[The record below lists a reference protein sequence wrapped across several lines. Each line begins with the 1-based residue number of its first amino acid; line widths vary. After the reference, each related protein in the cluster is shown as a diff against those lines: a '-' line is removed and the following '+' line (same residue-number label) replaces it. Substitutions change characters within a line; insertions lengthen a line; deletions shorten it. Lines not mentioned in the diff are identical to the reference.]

1 MTFRALNLQNTRRFA
16 FFDRKNLPLPSA
28 VVKDLVP
35 SSGSSS
41 SSTTTSGGGNS
52 LDGPLDPQLL
62 YPEETDDI
70 VAASNNNGSDIGA
83 GEYFT
88 LVAATNV
95 SLPSSLSSNNNT
107 NNNSNNVASVGPE
120 DGATRR
126 GAGGD
131 GAPAMQAGLVA
142 MQQQQHM
149 SQVKND
155 NVNQQNSSTN
165 ITIRSEGESRGHSNI
180 NGIDSGGGGNGELQL
195 LFASSRNT
203 SLVHVIDVTVRCTP
217 PNPHYLM
224 DQNTDGGLNNSIDNS
239 AFESS
244 LDGQTKNAASSS
256 SKNNHSN
263 INNANPEEL
272 DGWRGHYNPFLSAN
286 AFYTHGQVDATSTA
300 TAGTTGTAADRNTSS
315 SSATSTISGT
325 STTSSTKDRRKK
337 SAKERILDEH
347 LGSGSAK
354 DSSVGSGG
362 KGGFESGASLF
373 ASSPFAKDVID
384 STSSKLS
391 TNKTTNTG
399 SGGSGGGSSSS
410 ARIVS
415 LATCSEPPSS
425 SVKDE
430 DKDSSSSESTSSS
443 SILYVASITDAPNTV
458 GIVVHTNPH
467 LMLSTISPSLL
478 KSSSSSDKSS
488 SLSKSKLMGAYST
501 YYKPTTGKFNQ
512 ASHGKP
518 RCVSILPGVVCVG
531 TDAGIVLVYVFNC
544 DMEGVQIGTDGYG
557 KLSLIAEIPA
567 PKGMVDNEGSGGSSG
582 GGGYSVSSLELIG
595 RSATSFPSNATTP
608 AAPYKLFVTYRRRRV
623 QSSGTDMAGGP
634 SSSPAP
640 PSGPSGGICCYE
652 LGGLRIPGK
661 SVPTTGQTKTPVV
674 SSRYDLDGRDVGTS
688 CLCDLIS
695 LPPEDW
701 VSSAGAS
708 PSEGEDPTNN
718 TSDQDAMA
726 LSADSIEKMMPRFVV
741 ARGDGLHLY
750 SPSEKVGVCPV
761 DGNKIAACSLPSPPV
776 VVYLRRP
783 LLPRLGGMSSPG
795 HNEGRVDNSVLGAG
809 ASYALVATTD
819 SKSGRDAVDIYDIT
833 NKLVGFHVLLSPGHR
848 ALRTVGIASSPTVNG
863 GNLIRGGRSSAVVL
877 TSGGSIVTLVE
888 KTTPDKI
895 DLLLQKNLY
904 SAAISMA
911 YADPQFYRPED
922 ITALYRRY
930 AEHLYRKGDFSSSMD
945 QYILTIGS
953 LESSHVIFRFLDAPK
968 IPLVVKYLEALRARG
983 LSSAVHDELLRTCY
997 LKLND
1002 PESAGKIIVRSGSS
1016 INGVSFPLNPD
1027 GTEAP
1032 SVPISRNIHA
1042 SDDPSEMLSAICSLE
1057 APEAAEAL
1065 VRHGSLIA
1073 RSLPRET
1080 AGVVIALCDGTY
1092 SPTALADAA
1101 AGRPSMSDSQKDNA
1115 YKYPFNL
1122 FSNAFQE
1129 NPKLLRLILSHCRR
1143 NQCVLTPTLRRTLL
1157 ELTLD
1162 EWSAAKRTGDSHVER
1177 TRHMEAMMMLSDH
1190 HDIGDYEALV
1200 IVQAAEFSDGEMLL
1214 YEKLNMV
1221 PMLIEQYAA
1230 SGTERARRQM
1240 LAMCERDP
1248 ELCPEVLAHFVKMY
1262 GDKTDKEPLAE
1273 DASVNSESD
1282 VGGLLTDIHEALMII
1297 RDHGEL
1303 PPVRILRILSG
1314 ETHGQFSADMNSQ
1327 LANNQGSVPLSA
1339 AIDYVGSV
1347 LDDSSNKIDRLQN
1360 KVEEYSRLC
1369 NDMEQEINSLLSLD
1383 TSSKRKIGGP
1393 NVDIDDIYAKL
1404 LSSSE
1409 GSQPHMIESVERQ
1422 QMKKEEFWREMENS
1436 EDPFET
1442 ICFFISKGYLDNV

>member
-35 SSGSSS
+35 SSSSS
-41 SSTTTSGGGNS
+41 GGHE
-52 LDGPLDPQLL
+52 GPLDLKSL
-62 YPEETDDI
+62 YPEESLNDSSSGRHD
-70 VAASNNNGSDIGA
+70 VGA

-95 SLPSSLSSNNNT
+95 SLPSSLSAPNNT
-107 NNNSNNVASVGPE
+107 TSVTSGSNTTTGE
-120 DGATRR
+120 EGAMKR

-131 GAPAMQAGLVA
+131 GAPAMQAGLLA
-142 MQQQQHM
+142 MQQQQ
-149 SQVKND
+149 
-155 NVNQQNSSTN
+155 QQQAPPADTADSNNTLQTINGN
-165 ITIRSEGESRGHSNI
+165 IPSNANNNMTIRPEGES
-180 NGIDSGGGGNGELQL
+180 GGRSGGNGELQL

-203 SLVHVIDVTVRCTP
+203 SLVHVVDVTVRCTP
-217 PNPHYLM
+217 KNPHFVE
-224 DQNTDGGLNNSIDNS
+224 DGSNQDSGGSGVDGNSSAFASKGSVDSTDG
-239 AFESS
+239 
-244 LDGQTKNAASSS
+244 
-256 SKNNHSN
+256 SKNDKASTTPSKNVTAVA
-263 INNANPEEL
+263 ANPEEL

-286 AFYTHGQVDATSTA
+286 AFIQDTSIERNTSTSSKGCTGHTRSTSTA
-300 TAGTTGTAADRNTSS
+300 SVSS
-315 SSATSTISGT
+315 IS
-325 STTSSTKDRRKK
+325 KDSRRKT
-337 SAKERILDEH
+337 AKERILDEH
-347 LGSGSAK
+347 LG
-354 DSSVGSGG
+354 GG
-362 KGGFESGASLF
+362 KDFTAKNDGFESGASLF

-384 STSSKLS
+384 S
-391 TNKTTNTG
+391 G
-399 SGGSGGGSSSS
+399 SGAGPTAGSSPTDK

-415 LATCSEPPSS
+415 LATCSGPS
-425 SVKDE
+425 KDNKE
-430 DKDSSSSESTSSS
+430 
-443 SILYVASITDAPNTV
+443 SILYVASISDAPNTV

-467 LMLSTISPSLL
+467 LMLSAISPTLM
-478 KSSSSSDKSS
+478 KSP
-488 SLSKSKLMGAYST
+488 LEQQQQSKSKMGMYST
-501 YYKPTTGKFNQ
+501 YFKPTSGKFNQ
-512 ASHGKP
+512 SSHGKP

-531 TDAGIVLVYVFNC
+531 TDEGVVLVYVFNC
-544 DMEGVQIGTDGYG
+544 DLDGSVQIGTDGYG
-557 KLSLIAEIPA
+557 KLSLVAEIPA
-567 PKGMVDNEGSGGSSG
+567 PKGMDSTNESGLIH
-582 GGGYSVSSLELIG
+582 SVSNLELI
-595 RSATSFPSNATTP
+595 ATPNGSKGVMH
-608 AAPYKLFVTYRRRRV
+608 KLFVTYRRRRV
-623 QSSGTDMAGGP
+623 QSSADGTDMGV
-634 SSSPAP
+634 SSSLPTS
-640 PSGPSGGICCYE
+640 PSGICCYE

-661 SVPTTGQTKTPVV
+661 VVPVVGQTSNAPVV
-674 SSRYDLDGRDVGTS
+674 SSRYDLDGKDVGTS
-688 CLCDLIS
+688 CLCDIIS

-701 VSSAGAS
+701 ITSHSGGEI
-708 PSEGEDPTNN
+708 EGCDANN
-718 TSDQDAMA
+718 KDDDVA
-726 LSADSIEKMMPRFVV
+726 LSADSIEKMLPRFVV
-741 ARGDGLHLY
+741 ARGDGLHLF

-783 LLPRLGGMSSPG
+783 LRPHSSAQGGKK
-795 HNEGRVDNSVLGAG
+795 DNSVRGAG

-888 KTTPDKI
+888 KTTPDKV

-904 SAAISMA
+904 AAAISMA

-922 ITALYRRY
+922 IIGLYRRY
-930 AEHLYRKGDFSSSMD
+930 AEHLYRKGDFPSSMD

-953 LESSHVIFRFLDAPK
+953 LEASHVIFRFLDAPK
-968 IPLVVKYLEALRARG
+968 IPLVVKYLEALRAQG

-1002 PESAGKIIVRSGSS
+1002 PESAGKIIVRSCSS
-1016 INGVSFPLNPD
+1016 VNGVSFPLNPD

-1032 SVPISRNIHA
+1032 SVPISRNIYA

-1065 VRHGSLIA
+1065 VTHGSLLA

-1080 AGVVIALCDGTY
+1080 AGVVIALCDGSY

-1101 AGRPSMSDSQKDNA
+1101 AGRPSVTDPQKDDA
-1115 YKYPFNL
+1115 YKYPISL

-1143 NQCVLTPTLRRTLL
+1143 NNCTLTPMLRRTLL

-1162 EWSAAKRTGDSHVER
+1162 EWSSAKRTGDSHVER

-1190 HDIGDYEALV
+1190 HDMGDYEALV
-1200 IVQAAEFSDGEMLL
+1200 IVQAAEFSDGEILL
-1214 YEKLNMV
+1214 YERLNMI
-1221 PMLIEQYAA
+1221 PMLMEQYAA

-1248 ELCPEVLAHFVKMY
+1248 ELCPEVLAYFVKMY
-1262 GDKTDKEPLAE
+1262 GERADNEPLAE
-1273 DASVNSESD
+1273 DASVNSDSD
-1282 VGGLLTDIHEALMII
+1282 VGGLLTDIHEALMLI

-1314 ETHGQFSADMNSQ
+1314 ETHGQFSADIKSQ
-1327 LANNQGSVPLSA
+1327 AASQGSVPLSA

-1347 LDDSSNKIDRLQN
+1347 LDDSTNKIDQLQN
-1360 KVEEYSRLC
+1360 KVEDYSRLC
-1369 NDMEQEINSLLSLD
+1369 NDMELEINSLLSLEP
-1383 TSSKRKIGGP
+1383 SIKKKNVGGP
-1393 NVDIDDIYAKL
+1393 KVDIDDIYSRL
-1404 LSSSE
+1404 LSLSE
-1409 GSQPHMIESVERQ
+1409 GSQQPQLDSVEQ
-1422 QMKKEEFWREMENS
+1422 QEMKKEEFWREMEHS

>member
-16 FFDRKNLPLPSA
+16 FFDRKNLPLPSG

-35 SSGSSS
+35 SSRSSS
-41 SSTTTSGGGNS
+41 SGGNNI
-52 LDGPLDPQLL
+52 DNGPLDPQLL
-62 YPEETDDI
+62 YPDE
-70 VAASNNNGSDIGA
+70 SLLLSGNNDGSGDGRSDIGA

-88 LVAATNV
+88 LIAATNV
-95 SLPSSLSSNNNT
+95 SLPLALSAATTTAGAGGANNAT
-107 NNNSNNVASVGPE
+107 E
-120 DGATRR
+120 EGAMKR
-126 GAGGD
+126 GTGGD
-131 GAPAMQAGLVA
+131 GAPAMQAGLFA
-142 MQQQQHM
+142 MQQ
-149 SQVKND
+149 SSSSSSSSSSTPSAD
-155 NVNQQNSSTN
+155 NSSALQTVHGSTN
-165 ITIRSEGESRGHSNI
+165 NSNNNNMTIRPEGESGGR
-180 NGIDSGGGGNGELQL
+180 SGGDGELQL

-217 PNPHYLM
+217 KNPHLM
-224 DQNTDGGLNNSIDNS
+224 DGSNQENDGVGGGDGVGNNRS
-239 AFESS
+239 AFASKGS
-244 LDGQTKNAASSS
+244 VDSNDAAQNNNAASSS
-256 SKNNHSN
+256 KKNST
-263 INNANPEEL
+263 ATTSTENPEEL

-286 AFYTHGQVDATSTA
+286 AFIQDTSTDRNVSSSSSSKGSTGHTRSTSTA
-300 TAGTTGTAADRNTSS
+300 SVSS
-315 SSATSTISGT
+315 IS
-325 STTSSTKDRRKK
+325 KDSRRK

-347 LGSGSAK
+347 LGG
-354 DSSVGSGG
+354 GG
-362 KGGFESGASLF
+362 KEFGGKNDGFESGASLF

-384 STSSKLS
+384 STSAAAGGGGDGLS
-391 TNKTTNTG
+391 SSGSAATNK
-399 SGGSGGGSSSS
+399 

-415 LATCSEPPSS
+415 LATCSGQ
-425 SVKDE
+425 
-430 DKDSSSSESTSSS
+430 TSKENKE
-443 SILYVASITDAPNTV
+443 SILYVASITDSPNTV

-467 LMLSTISPSLL
+467 LMLSAISPSLL
-478 KSSSSSDKSS
+478 KSSSEEQQQQKSS
-488 SLSKSKLMGAYST
+488 KMGMLYST
-501 YYKPTTGKFNQ
+501 YFKPTSGKFNQ
-512 ASHGKP
+512 SSHGKP

-531 TDAGIVLVYVFNC
+531 TDEGVVLVYVFNC
-544 DMEGVQIGTDGYG
+544 DLGGSVQIGTDGYG
-557 KLSLIAEIPA
+557 KLSLVAEIPA
-567 PKGMVDNEGSGGSSG
+567 PKGVDSNNEGV
-582 GGGYSVSSLELIG
+582 YSVSSLELIG
-595 RSATSFPSNATTP
+595 RPSTSNEGKNNGAIH
-608 AAPYKLFVTYRRRRV
+608 KIFVTYRRRRV
-623 QSSGTDMAGGP
+623 QSTTGGP
-634 SSSPAP
+634 TDVGVSTSSPP
-640 PSGPSGGICCYE
+640 TGPSGGICCYE

-661 SVPTTGQTKTPVV
+661 VVPVVGQTSNAPVV

-688 CLCDLIS
+688 CLCDIIS

-701 VSSAGAS
+701 MSNYSAGKGDGAES
-708 PSEGEDPTNN
+708 NN
-718 TSDQDAMA
+718 DTGGDDAA
-726 LSADSIEKMMPRFVV
+726 LSADSVEKMLPRFVV

-783 LLPRLGGMSSPG
+783 LRPRLGEAGS
-795 HNEGRVDNSVLGAG
+795 NKDNSVRGAG

-888 KTTPDKI
+888 KTTPDKV
-895 DLLLQKNLY
+895 DLLVQKNLY
-904 SAAISMA
+904 AAAISMA

-968 IPLVVKYLEALRARG
+968 IPLSVKYLEALRSQG

-1002 PESAGKIIVRSGSS
+1002 PESAGKIIVRSRSS
-1016 INGVSFPLNPD
+1016 INGVSFPRNSD

-1065 VRHGSLIA
+1065 VTHGSLLA

-1080 AGVVIALCDGTY
+1080 AGVVIALCDGSY

-1101 AGRPSMSDSQKDNA
+1101 AGRPSVTDSQRDDA
-1115 YKYPFNL
+1115 YKYPISL

-1143 NQCVLTPTLRRTLL
+1143 NNCAVTPMLRRTLL

-1190 HDIGDYEALV
+1190 HDMGDYEALV
-1200 IVQAAEFSDGEMLL
+1200 IVQAAEFSDGEILL

-1221 PMLIEQYAA
+1221 PMLLEQYAA

-1262 GDKTDKEPLAE
+1262 GERADKELLAE
-1273 DASVNSESD
+1273 DASVNSDSD
-1282 VGGLLTDIHEALMII
+1282 VGGLLTDIHEALMLI

-1314 ETHGQFSADMNSQ
+1314 ETHGQFSADTNSQ
-1327 LANNQGSVPLSA
+1327 SANQGSVPLSA

-1369 NDMEQEINSLLSLD
+1369 NDMELEINTLLSPG
-1383 TSSKRKIGGP
+1383 TSKKKNVGP
-1393 NVDIDDIYAKL
+1393 NVDIDDIYSRL
-1404 LSSSE
+1404 LSLSE
-1409 GSQPHMIESVERQ
+1409 GPQPAHVMDSVERQ
-1422 QMKKEEFWREMENS
+1422 EMKKEEFWREMEHS

-1442 ICFFISKGYLDNV
+1442 ICFFISKGYLENA

>member
-41 SSTTTSGGGNS
+41 SGGGN
-52 LDGPLDPQLL
+52 DGPLDPQLL
-62 YPEETDDI
+62 YPEESLNDI
-70 VAASNNNGSDIGA
+70 TGKNDVGA

-95 SLPSSLSSNNNT
+95 SLPLSLSAPSNNSTAAAGSIETGGKNT
-107 NNNSNNVASVGPE
+107 E
-120 DGATRR
+120 EGAMKR
-126 GAGGD
+126 GSCGD
-131 GAPAMQAGLVA
+131 GAPAMQAGLLA
-142 MQQQQHM
+142 MQQQQP
-149 SQVKND
+149 D
-155 NVNQQNSSTN
+155 NTADNSDAIQTINGNNQSNASN
-165 ITIRSEGESRGHSNI
+165 NMTIRPDGES
-180 NGIDSGGGGNGELQL
+180 GGRSGGNGELQL

-203 SLVHVIDVTVRCTP
+203 SLVHVVDVTVRCTP
-217 PNPHYLM
+217 KNPHFVE
-224 DQNTDGGLNNSIDNS
+224 DGSNQENGGGNGSGS
-239 AFESS
+239 AFASKGS
-244 LDGQTKNAASSS
+244 VDSTNANANNAASSS
-256 SKNNHSN
+256 SSTKKSTA
-263 INNANPEEL
+263 IAANPEEL

-286 AFYTHGQVDATSTA
+286 AFIQD
-300 TAGTTGTAADRNTSS
+300 TTIDRNTSS
-315 SSATSTISGT
+315 SSKSHTRSTSTASIS
-325 STTSSTKDRRKK
+325 SIPKESRRKT
-337 SAKERILDEH
+337 AKERILDEH
-347 LGSGSAK
+347 LG
-354 DSSVGSGG
+354 GG
-362 KGGFESGASLF
+362 KDFTAKNDGFESGASLF

-384 STSSKLS
+384 S
-391 TNKTTNTG
+391 G
-399 SGGSGGGSSSS
+399 SGGATGGGSSNSS
-410 ARIVS
+410 DKARIVS
-415 LATCSEPPSS
+415 LATCSGPS
-425 SVKDE
+425 KE
-430 DKDSSSSESTSSS
+430 NKE
-443 SILYVASITDAPNTV
+443 SILYVASISDAPNTV

-467 LMLSTISPSLL
+467 LMLSAISPTLM
-478 KSSSSSDKSS
+478 KSSSEEQQQQQQ
-488 SLSKSKLMGAYST
+488 SKSKMGMYST
-501 YYKPTTGKFNQ
+501 FFKPTSGKFNQ
-512 ASHGKP
+512 SSHGRP

-531 TDAGIVLVYVFNC
+531 TDEGIVLVYVFNC
-544 DMEGVQIGTDGYG
+544 DLDGSVQIGTDGYG
-557 KLSLIAEIPA
+557 KLSLVAEIPA
-567 PKGMVDNEGSGGSSG
+567 PKGMESSTESGAIH
-582 GGGYSVSSLELIG
+582 SVSSLELI
-595 RSATSFPSNATTP
+595 
-608 AAPYKLFVTYRRRRV
+608 AAPNGSNGAMHKLFVTYRRRRV
-623 QSSGTDMAGGP
+623 QGGTDMGV
-634 SSSPAP
+634 SSSPP
-640 PSGPSGGICCYE
+640 TGPSGGICCYE

-661 SVPTTGQTKTPVV
+661 VVPVVGQTSNAPVV
-674 SSRYDLDGRDVGTS
+674 SSRYDLDGRDVGKS
-688 CLCDLIS
+688 CLCDIIS

-701 VSSAGAS
+701 MTNHSAGDGDGAGS
-708 PSEGEDPTNN
+708 SNN
-718 TSDQDAMA
+718 ENGGGGDAAA
-726 LSADSIEKMMPRFVV
+726 LSADSIEKMLPRFVV

-761 DGNKIAACSLPSPPV
+761 DGNKIAACSVPSPPV

-783 LLPRLGGMSSPG
+783 LRPRSSALGSNKDKSI
-795 HNEGRVDNSVLGAG
+795 RGAG

-848 ALRTVGIASSPTVNG
+848 ALRTAGIASSPTVNG

-888 KTTPDKI
+888 KTTPDKV
-895 DLLLQKNLY
+895 DLLVQKNLY
-904 SAAISMA
+904 AAAISMA
-911 YADPQFYRPED
+911 FADPQFYRPED
-922 ITALYRRY
+922 IIGLYRRY

-953 LESSHVIFRFLDAPK
+953 LESSHVIFRFLDTPK
-968 IPLVVKYLEALRARG
+968 IPLVVKYLEALRAQG
-983 LSSAVHDELLRTCY
+983 LSSVVHDELLRTCY

-1002 PESAGKIIVRSGSS
+1002 PESAGKIIVRSSLS
-1016 INGVSFPLNPD
+1016 VNGVSIPLNPD

-1065 VRHGSLIA
+1065 VTHGSLLA

-1080 AGVVIALCDGTY
+1080 AGVVIALCDGSY

-1101 AGRPSMSDSQKDNA
+1101 AGRPSVTDSQKDDA
-1115 YKYPFNL
+1115 YKYPISL

-1143 NQCVLTPTLRRTLL
+1143 NNCALTPMLRRTLL

-1162 EWSAAKRTGDSHVER
+1162 EWSSAKRTGDSHVER

-1190 HDIGDYEALV
+1190 HDMGDYEALV
-1200 IVQAAEFSDGEMLL
+1200 IVQAAEFSDGEILL
-1214 YEKLNMV
+1214 YERLNMV
-1221 PMLIEQYAA
+1221 PMLLEQYAA

-1262 GDKTDKEPLAE
+1262 GERADKEPLAE
-1273 DASVNSESD
+1273 DASVNSDSD
-1282 VGGLLTDIHEALMII
+1282 VGGLLTDIHEALMLI

-1314 ETHGQFSADMNSQ
+1314 ETHGQFSADIKS
-1327 LANNQGSVPLSA
+1327 LSANQGSVPLSA

-1347 LDDSSNKIDRLQN
+1347 LDDSSNKIDQLQN

-1369 NDMEQEINSLLSLD
+1369 NDMELEINALLCLEPA
-1383 TSSKRKIGGP
+1383 TKKKNVGH
-1393 NVDIDDIYAKL
+1393 NVDIDDIYSRL
-1404 LSSSE
+1404 LGLSE
-1409 GSQPHMIESVERQ
+1409 GPQQAQRDSVERQ
-1422 QMKKEEFWREMENS
+1422 EMKKEEFWREMEHS

-1442 ICFFISKGYLDNV
+1442 ICFFISKGYLENA

>member
-35 SSGSSS
+35 TFTTTGSSS
-41 SSTTTSGGGNS
+41 SGGGGGN
-52 LDGPLDPQLL
+52 DGPLDPKLL
-62 YPEETDDI
+62 YPEESSSLNDGGGGGGQR
-70 VAASNNNGSDIGA
+70 NDIGA

-95 SLPSSLSSNNNT
+95 SLPSSLSAPTSTTTTTAAATAGGTNT
-107 NNNSNNVASVGPE
+107 AEEVG
-120 DGATRR
+120 AMKR

-131 GAPAMQAGLVA
+131 GAPAMQAGLFA
-142 MQQQQHM
+142 MQQQSPS
-149 SQVKND
+149 SQSADSSGALQTIHGN
-155 NVNQQNSSTN
+155 NNQSNN
-165 ITIRSEGESRGHSNI
+165 NNMTIRPEGESGGR
-180 NGIDSGGGGNGELQL
+180 SGGDGELQL

-217 PNPHYLM
+217 KNPHY
-224 DQNTDGGLNNSIDNS
+224 DDGSNQENELSGLGGSNSS
-239 AFESS
+239 AFASKGS
-244 LDGQTKNAASSS
+244 MDSNDPNNNNAPPAAAASSPS
-256 SKNNHSN
+256 TKNTTTT
-263 INNANPEEL
+263 ANPEEL
-272 DGWRGHYNPFLSAN
+272 DGWKGHYNPFLSAN
-286 AFYTHGQVDATSTA
+286 AFIQDTTSAAVDRNASSSSSSKGSSAGHTRSTSTA
-300 TAGTTGTAADRNTSS
+300 STSS
-315 SSATSTISGT
+315 ISKDSS
-325 STTSSTKDRRKK
+325 RRK

-347 LGSGSAK
+347 LG
-354 DSSVGSGG
+354 GG
-362 KGGFESGASLF
+362 KEFNAKNDGFESGASLF
-373 ASSPFAKDVID
+373 ASSPFAKDVIE
-384 STSSKLS
+384 S
-391 TNKTTNTG
+391 G
-399 SGGSGGGSSSS
+399 SAGGAATAAAGGGAAGSSSVGGGAAANNNNK

-415 LATCSEPPSS
+415 LATCSGPS
-425 SVKDE
+425 KDNKE
-430 DKDSSSSESTSSS
+430 

-467 LMLSTISPSLL
+467 LMLSMISPSLL
-478 KSSSSSDKSS
+478 KSSSPLEDQQQQQQQ
-488 SLSKSKLMGAYST
+488 SKSKMGMYST
-501 YYKPTTGKFNQ
+501 YFKPTSGKFDQ
-512 ASHGKP
+512 YSHGKP

-531 TDAGIVLVYVFNC
+531 TDKGIVLVYVFNC
-544 DMEGVQIGTDGYG
+544 DLDGSVQIGTDGYG
-557 KLSLIAEIPA
+557 KLSLVAEIPA
-567 PKGMVDNEGSGGSSG
+567 PKGMDSTNEKSSSSG
-582 GGGYSVSSLELIG
+582 GASIHYSVSSLELIG
-595 RSATSFPSNATTP
+595 RPPTSSSSSNDGSNNGTVH
-608 AAPYKLFVTYRRRRV
+608 KLFVSYRRQRV
-623 QSSGTDMAGGP
+623 QSTGGGTDAGVT
-634 SSSPAP
+634 S
-640 PSGPSGGICCYE
+640 SGPSGGICCYE

-661 SVPTTGQTKTPVV
+661 VVPVVGQTSNAPVV

-688 CLCDLIS
+688 CLCDIIS

-701 VSSAGAS
+701 MSNYSAGDCDGAES
-708 PSEGEDPTNN
+708 NN
-718 TSDQDAMA
+718 NETGNDDSAVA

-783 LLPRLGGMSSPG
+783 LRPRSGGG
-795 HNEGRVDNSVLGAG
+795 KDNSIRGAG

-888 KTTPDKI
+888 KTTPEKV
-895 DLLLQKNLY
+895 DLLVQKNLY
-904 SAAISMA
+904 AAAISMA

-922 ITALYRRY
+922 IIALYRRY

-968 IPLVVKYLEALRARG
+968 IPLVVKYLEALRAQG

-1002 PESAGKIIVRSGSS
+1002 PESAGKIIVRSSSS

-1027 GTEAP
+1027 GTAAP

-1065 VRHGSLIA
+1065 VTHGSLLA

-1080 AGVVIALCDGTY
+1080 AGVVIALCDGSY

-1101 AGRPSMSDSQKDNA
+1101 AGRPSVTDSQRDDA
-1115 YKYPFNL
+1115 YKYPISL

-1143 NQCVLTPTLRRTLL
+1143 NNCALTPMLRRTLL

-1162 EWSAAKRTGDSHVER
+1162 EWSAAKRTGDSHIER

-1190 HDIGDYEALV
+1190 HDMGDYEALV
-1200 IVQAAEFSDGEMLL
+1200 IVQAAEFSDGEILL
-1214 YEKLNMV
+1214 YEKLNMI
-1221 PMLIEQYAA
+1221 PMLLEQYAA

-1262 GDKTDKEPLAE
+1262 GHRADKEPLAE
-1273 DASVNSESD
+1273 DASVNSDSD
-1282 VGGLLTDIHEALMII
+1282 VGGLLTDIHEALMLI

-1314 ETHGQFSADMNSQ
+1314 ETHGQFSADIKSQ
-1327 LANNQGSVPLSA
+1327 SANQGSVPLSA

-1369 NDMEQEINSLLSLD
+1369 NEMELEINSLLSLE
-1383 TSSKRKIGGP
+1383 TSTKKKVGP
-1393 NVDIDDIYAKL
+1393 NVDIDDIYSRL
-1404 LSSSE
+1404 LSLSE
-1409 GSQPHMIESVERQ
+1409 GPQAHNVIDSVERQ
-1422 QMKKEEFWREMENS
+1422 EMKKEEFWREMEHS

-1442 ICFFISKGYLDNV
+1442 ICFFISKGYLENA

>member
-1 MTFRALNLQNTRRFA
+1 M
-16 FFDRKNLPLPSA
+16 
-28 VVKDLVP
+28 
-35 SSGSSS
+35 
-41 SSTTTSGGGNS
+41 
-52 LDGPLDPQLL
+52 
-62 YPEETDDI
+62 
-70 VAASNNNGSDIGA
+70 
-83 GEYFT
+83 
-88 LVAATNV
+88 
-95 SLPSSLSSNNNT
+95 
-107 NNNSNNVASVGPE
+107 
-120 DGATRR
+120 
-126 GAGGD
+126 
-131 GAPAMQAGLVA
+131 
-142 MQQQQHM
+142 
-149 SQVKND
+149 
-155 NVNQQNSSTN
+155 
-165 ITIRSEGESRGHSNI
+165 
-180 NGIDSGGGGNGELQL
+180 
-195 LFASSRNT
+195 SSR
-203 SLVHVIDVTVRCTP
+203 
-217 PNPHYLM
+217 
-224 DQNTDGGLNNSIDNS
+224 
-239 AFESS
+239 
-244 LDGQTKNAASSS
+244 
-256 SKNNHSN
+256 
-263 INNANPEEL
+263 
-272 DGWRGHYNPFLSAN
+272 
-286 AFYTHGQVDATSTA
+286 
-300 TAGTTGTAADRNTSS
+300 
-315 SSATSTISGT
+315 
-325 STTSSTKDRRKK
+325 
-337 SAKERILDEH
+337 
-347 LGSGSAK
+347 
-354 DSSVGSGG
+354 
-362 KGGFESGASLF
+362 
-373 ASSPFAKDVID
+373 
-384 STSSKLS
+384 
-391 TNKTTNTG
+391 
-399 SGGSGGGSSSS
+399 
-410 ARIVS
+410 
-415 LATCSEPPSS
+415 
-425 SVKDE
+425 
-430 DKDSSSSESTSSS
+430 
-443 SILYVASITDAPNTV
+443 
-458 GIVVHTNPH
+458 
-467 LMLSTISPSLL
+467 
-478 KSSSSSDKSS
+478 
-488 SLSKSKLMGAYST
+488 
-501 YYKPTTGKFNQ
+501 
-512 ASHGKP
+512 
-518 RCVSILPGVVCVG
+518 
-531 TDAGIVLVYVFNC
+531 
-544 DMEGVQIGTDGYG
+544 
-557 KLSLIAEIPA
+557 
-567 PKGMVDNEGSGGSSG
+567 
-582 GGGYSVSSLELIG
+582 
-595 RSATSFPSNATTP
+595 
-608 AAPYKLFVTYRRRRV
+608 
-623 QSSGTDMAGGP
+623 
-634 SSSPAP
+634 
-640 PSGPSGGICCYE
+640 
-652 LGGLRIPGK
+652 
-661 SVPTTGQTKTPVV
+661 
-674 SSRYDLDGRDVGTS
+674 
-688 CLCDLIS
+688 
-695 LPPEDW
+695 
-701 VSSAGAS
+701 
-708 PSEGEDPTNN
+708 
-718 TSDQDAMA
+718 
-726 LSADSIEKMMPRFVV
+726 
-741 ARGDGLHLY
+741 
-750 SPSEKVGVCPV
+750 
-761 DGNKIAACSLPSPPV
+761 
-776 VVYLRRP
+776 
-783 LLPRLGGMSSPG
+783 G
-795 HNEGRVDNSVLGAG
+795 HNEGRGDNSVLGAG

-888 KTTPDKI
+888 KTTPDKV

-904 SAAISMA
+904 AAAISMA

-968 IPLVVKYLEALRARG
+968 IPLVVKYLEALRAQG

-1065 VRHGSLIA
+1065 VTHGSLIA

-1080 AGVVIALCDGTY
+1080 AGVVIALCDGSY

-1101 AGRPSMSDSQKDNA
+1101 AGRPSIQQKDNA

-1262 GDKTDKEPLAE
+1262 GDKIDKEPLAE
-1273 DASVNSESD
+1273 DASVNSDSD

-1314 ETHGQFSADMNSQ
+1314 ETHGQFSADMKSQ
-1327 LANNQGSVPLSA
+1327 LANNHGSVPLSA

-1383 TSSKRKIGGP
+1383 PSSKRKIGGP

-1409 GSQPHMIESVERQ
+1409 GSQPHMMESVERQ